1 MKKFLVIALTIVALL
16 PAATRTNAQ
25 PKFGYISSQELI
37 TGMAEFRKADTAMAE
52 YQDALNQ
59 QYNDMVKEFNGKDSL
74 LRSKDT
80 LKYTKAQLEIKR
92 RELGQLYVKVQG
104 WQQQAQQLYQ
114 AKQQE
119 IMNPVYEKARKAI
132 SDVAKE
138 NGYVYVFNKEQLLA
152 SPPGDDILPLVKKK
166 LGIK

>member
-1 MKKFLVIALTIVALL
+1 
-16 PAATRTNAQ
+16 
-25 PKFGYISSQELI
+25 
-37 TGMAEFRKADTAMAE
+37 
-52 YQDALNQ
+52 
-59 QYNDMVKEFNGKDSL
+59 MVKEFNGKDSL

-119 IMNPVYEKARKAI
+119 VMNPVYEKARKAI